1 MTEIRRDYSNTFFY
15 KITCKDPN
23 VTDIYIGHT
32 TDFVRRKY
40 QHEYVCNNPNQP
52 GSKCKLY
59 NVIRANEGW
68 KNWSMEFIACHKCQD
83 LTEARKYEQE
93 YFEHHN
99 ATLNSVDPL
108 PLRQSIRIQRKNREQ
123 KEHKLQ
129 EPSPDTICE
138 VPLEKTNGNL
148 KALDCKRFVCEKC
161 DFQCSKASNYNK
173 HLLTRKHKRSTVL
186 ITETKRKHTCICGKQ
201 YKHLPSLSRHKRT
214 CREIFS
220 PVQYTPKEATETS
233 EQSTS
238 IANSEF
244 KDICYEIL
252 NQNRELLKQMTE
264 LTSKLPSK

>member
-1 MTEIRRDYSNTFFY
+1 MGEIRRDYSNTFYY
-15 KITCKDPN
+15 KIQCKDPN

-52 GSKCKLY
+52 GSNCKLY

-108 PLRQSIRIQRKNREQ
+108 PLRQSKRMQTKNRKQ
-123 KEHKLQ
+123 QQHKLQ
-129 EPSPDTICE
+129 EPSPGTMCE
-138 VPLEKTNGNL
+138 VPLEKTNENL
-148 KALDCKRFVCEKC
+148 EAPDCKRFVCEKC

-214 CREIFS
+214 CREIHS
-220 PVQYTPKEATETS
+220 PVQYTPKEATESS

>member
-1 MTEIRRDYSNTFFY
+1 
-15 KITCKDPN
+15 
-23 VTDIYIGHT
+23 
-32 TDFVRRKY
+32 
-40 QHEYVCNNPNQP
+40 
-52 GSKCKLY
+52 
-59 NVIRANEGW
+59 
-68 KNWSMEFIACHKCQD
+68 MEFIACHKCQD

-93 YFEHHN
+93 YFEHHH

-108 PLRQSIRIQRKNREQ
+108 PLRQSKRIQTKNRKQ
-123 KEHKLQ
+123 QQHKLQ
-129 EPSPDTICE
+129 EPSPGTMCE
-138 VPLEKTNGNL
+138 VPLEKTNENVE
-148 KALDCKRFVCEKC
+148 APDCKRFVCEKC

-214 CREIFS
+214 CREILS
-220 PVQYTPKEATETS
+220 PVKYTPKEATESS

-264 LTSKLPSK
+264 LTTKLPSK